1 MPSDHSLLGFAY
13 RRARLAGRALLE
25 ASGAP
30 WFVPLDKLQAECKNT
45 AGPLVSF
52 ANYDYLGLSDNQAI
66 KTAAHEAID
75 HIGVGAL
82 GSRLV
87 GGERQIHAEF
97 EEHLAKFTGFG
108 GCLTLVSGYLSNIS
122 TISYLMGKLDLI
134 VYDQLS
140 HNSIVSGV
148 MASRA
153 DRLEFRHNDLD
164 HLRAVLAENRSKY
177 QHCMIAVESLYSMDG
192 DIADLPGLLKLKEE
206 FDCWLLVDEAH
217 SIGVLGK
224 SGRGISE
231 HYGEDPTRIDL
242 VIGTLSKTFATCGG
256 FICAQKMVRD
266 FLAYTLPG
274 FVYSVGLPPV
284 IAAAAGKALDILE
297 AEPERVLRLQQN
309 GRHFL
314 EALKKAGLN
323 VGVATGNAIVPVH
336 FADIKTT
343 VAASAHLLENGIY
356 APPIVH
362 MGVPSALPRIRF
374 FLSARHTQAEL
385 DRTVQILK
393 DFSATIPAA
402 AAS

>member
-1 MPSDHSLLGFAY
+1 MPSDHSLLGFAI

-30 WFVPLDKLQAECKNT
+30 WFVPLDKLKAEAAKS
-45 AGPLVSF
+45 AHPLVSF
-52 ANYDYLGLSDNQAI
+52 ANYDYLGLSDHPAI
-66 KTAAHEAID
+66 KAAAHDAID

-97 EEHLAKFTGFG
+97 EERLAKFTGFD

-153 DRLEFRHNDLD
+153 DRMEFRHNDID
-164 HLRAVLAENRSKY
+164 HLRAILTEHRGKY
-177 QHCMIAVESLYSMDG
+177 QHCMIAAESLYSMDG
-192 DIADLPGLLKLKEE
+192 DIADLPGLMKLKEE
-206 FDCWLLVDEAH
+206 FGCWLLIDEAH
-217 SIGVLGK
+217 SIGVMGK
-224 SGRGISE
+224 RGRGICE
-231 HYGEDPTRIDL
+231 HFGEDPARIDL

-297 AEPERVLRLQQN
+297 AEPERVAGLQRN

-314 EALKKAGLN
+314 EASKKAGLN
-323 VGVATGNAIVPVH
+323 VGVATGDAIVPVH

-343 VAASAHLLENGIY
+343 VAASAHLLDNGIY

-374 FLSARHTQAEL
+374 FLSARHTPAEIE
-385 DRTVQILK
+385 RTIQVLK
-393 DFSATIPAA
+393 EFSAALPAA
-402 AAS
+402 AAN